1 MPTDLPSLNALK
13 AFEVVAR
20 CRSITRAAA
29 VLHVTP
35 GAVSRQLKQLER
47 ELGETLVIRGPRQT
61 GLTPSGERL
70 METVAAS
77 LEQMRQTVG
86 DLRAGRHRRRLAL
99 NIPSTLASRW
109 VMPRLHRLRA
119 QDPALVLSIRTETKD
134 RLSQRDELDA
144 AIRFGTG
151 DWPNL
156 HSSHLFSEEH
166 VAVAAPGVQQ
176 ALTRRDGTV
185 VLSEATLLHVLKREG
200 RYLSWQHWLDAA
212 GIDGVDAGKGFE
224 FDTLD
229 LAIEAAIAG
238 LGAAIADWHMV
249 ADDLAAGRLVQL
261 FETRVPG
268 TRSYWWVRPP
278 EASPTGALETFER
291 WLRATLETHHA

>member
-1 MPTDLPSLNALK
+1 MPADLPSLNALK

-35 GAVSRQLKQLER
+35 GAVSRQLKQLEH
-47 ELGETLVIRGPRQT
+47 ELDETLVVRGSRQIR
-61 GLTPSGERL
+61 LTPAGERL
-70 METVAAS
+70 MESVTAS
-77 LEQMRQTVG
+77 LEQMRQAVG
-86 DLRAGRHRRRLAL
+86 DLRHGRHRRRLAL

-109 VMPRLHRLRA
+109 IMPRLHRLRA
-119 QDPALVLSIRTETKD
+119 LDPTLVLSIRTEARD

-151 DWPNL
+151 DWPDL
-156 HSSHLFSEEH
+156 HSRHLFSEQH
-166 VAVAAPGVQQ
+166 VAVAAPAVRQ
-176 ALTRRDGTV
+176 ALTRRDGAV
-185 VLSEATLLHVLKREG
+185 MLADATLLHVLKRDG
-200 RYLSWQHWLDAA
+200 RYLSWPHWLDAA
-212 GIDGVDAGKGFE
+212 GITGVDAGKGFE

-238 LGAAIADWHMV
+238 LGATIADWHMV

-268 TRSYWWVRPP
+268 TQSYWWVHPP
-278 EASPTGALETFER
+278 QTAPTGPLETFER
-291 WLRATLETHHA
+291 WLRATLETRHA